1 MDLIISIDFAEI
13 LLIISFMFMLL
24 FVLFIFFFFAN
35 RKNIFIHVY
44 IFKYKIAMNEIIIN
58 LRQTKHNNDLINLRY
73 QIY

>member
-13 LLIISFMFMLL
+13 LLIISFIYVF
-24 FVLFIFFFFAN
+24 FFFFFAN

-44 IFKYKIAMNEIIIN
+44 IFKYKIAINEIIIN